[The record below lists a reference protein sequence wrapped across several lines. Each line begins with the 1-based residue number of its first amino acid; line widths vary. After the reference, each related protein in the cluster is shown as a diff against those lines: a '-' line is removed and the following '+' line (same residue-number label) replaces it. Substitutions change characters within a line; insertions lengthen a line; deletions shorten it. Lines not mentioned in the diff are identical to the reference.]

1 VASSETLKP
10 SPFPSADIAER
21 RLRVQR
27 ESDVPHV
34 VANAR
39 QYCLALGLSPLLA
52 AHVATAASELAHNL
66 WIYASGGGSISLR
79 PVRTATRFGV
89 ELTAVDHGPG
99 IADVHAAL
107 QDGFSTGAGMGCG
120 LPGVQRLMDDFDI
133 QSRLGEGTRVRCVK
147 WAQVRA

>member
-1 VASSETLKP
+1 MSAETLKP
-10 SPFPSADIAER
+10 SQSAAAETPER
-21 RLRVQR
+21 RLQVQR

-39 QYCLALGLSPLLA
+39 QYCLALGFSPLLA

-79 PVRTATRFGV
+79 PVSTSTRFGV
-89 ELTAVDHGPG
+89 ELMALDQGPG

-107 QDGFSTGAGMGCG
+107 QDGYSTGGGMGCG

-133 QSRLGEGTRVRCVK
+133 QSQLGEGTRVRCVK
-147 WAQVRA
+147 WAQARA